1 MSHMPCAKTKRF
13 LGRKLKSG
21 IKAKQEAECLQ
32 VSILHIKITSAESVR
47 KEKKSKNWN
56 LVADALLNI
65 CTSFQID
72 SECRYRETGK
82 FLIAVILVVLFCF
95 VFEPL

>member
-56 LVADALLNI
+56 LVADGLLNI
-65 CTSFQID
+65 CIYIFSIW
-72 SECRYRETGK
+72 
-82 FLIAVILVVLFCF
+82 ILGNRL
-95 VFEPL
+95 